1 MNMRKA
7 VAAAFGAALL
17 GAGTSAVVGGGAAHG
32 QLDTNKTGTATSS
45 QTATGG
51 FTGADT
57 DGSSAEID
65 ASATLTSAVGA
76 HQGHGRMSQDVHNK
90 VHSGHANGSNHGSA
104 KSGSQKFH
112 IG

>member
-17 GAGTSAVVGGGAAHG
+17 GAGTTVVHGGAAHG
-32 QLDTNKTGTATSS
+32 QLDKNKTGSATSS
-45 QTATGG
+45 QTAKGG
-51 FTGADT
+51 LA
-57 DGSSAEID
+57 SASVSEANGTID
-65 ASATLTSAVGA
+65 AVVSASKVAGA
-76 HQGHGRMSQDVHNK
+76 HQGVGQISQNVHHK
-90 VHSGHANGSNHGSA
+90 AKGGKANGTNHGSA

>member
-17 GAGTSAVVGGGAAHG
+17 GAGTSAVVGGAAHG

-45 QTATGG
+45 QVGTGG
-51 FTGADT
+51 FTTADT
-57 DGSSAEID
+57 DFSSAEID
-65 ASATLTSAVGA
+65 ASASLTSAAGA

-90 VHSGHANGSNHGSA
+90 AHSGNTNASNHGSA
-104 KSGSQKFH
+104 KSGRQTFH

>member
-17 GAGTSAVVGGGAAHG
+17 GAGTSAVVVGGPAHG
-32 QLDTNKTGTATSS
+32 QLDKNKTGSATSS
-45 QTATGG
+45 QTAKGG
-51 FTGADT
+51 
-57 DGSSAEID
+57 SAEASVSDANGTID
-65 ASATLTSAVGA
+65 AVVSASKVAGA
-76 HQGHGRMSQDVHNK
+76 HQGVGQISQNVHHK
-90 VHSGHANGSNHGSA
+90 AKGGKANGTNHGSA

>member
-17 GAGTSAVVGGGAAHG
+17 GAGTSAVVGGAAHG

-45 QTATGG
+45 QVGTGG
-51 FTGADT
+51 FTGAEA
-57 DGSSAEID
+57 DGSSGTVV

-90 VHSGHANGSNHGSA
+90 AHSGHANGSNHGSA

>member
-17 GAGTSAVVGGGAAHG
+17 GAGTAAVHGGAAHG
-32 QLDTNKTGTATSS
+32 QLLDKNKSGSATSS
-45 QTATGG
+45 QTAKGG
-51 FTGADT
+51 LA
-57 DGSSAEID
+57 SASVSEANGTID
-65 ASATLTSAVGA
+65 AVVSASKVAGA
-76 HQGHGRMSQDVHNK
+76 HQGVGQISQNVHHK
-90 VHSGHANGSNHGSA
+90 AKGGKANGTNHGSA

>member
-17 GAGTSAVVGGGAAHG
+17 GAGTGAVVGGTAHG
-32 QLDTNKTGTATSS
+32 QLDLNKTGTATSS

-51 FTGADT
+51 FTGADL

-90 VHSGHANGSNHGSA
+90 AHSGHANGSNHGSA

>member
-7 VAAAFGAALL
+7 MAAAFGAALL
-17 GAGTSAVVGGGAAHG
+17 GAGTSAVVGGAAHG
-32 QLDTNKTGTATSS
+32 QLDNNKSGTATSS
-45 QTATGG
+45 QVGTGG

-57 DGSSAEID
+57 DFSAATID
-65 ASATLTSAVGA
+65 ASATLTSAAGA

-90 VHSGHANGSNHGSA
+90 AHSGNTNASNHGSA
-104 KSGSQKFH
+104 KSGRQTFH

>member
-17 GAGTSAVVGGGAAHG
+17 GAGTSAVVGGAAHG
-32 QLDTNKTGTATSS
+32 QLDLNKTGTATSS
-45 QTATGG
+45 QKSNAGN
-51 FTGADT
+51 
-57 DGSSAEID
+57 SSAETDFSTATID
-65 ASATLTSAVGA
+65 ASATLKSAAGA
-76 HQGHGRMSQDVHNK
+76 HQGHGHMSQDVHNK
-90 VHSGHANGSNHGSA
+90 AHSGNTNASNHGSA

>member
-51 FTGADT
+51 FTGAEADS
-57 DGSSAEID
+57 SSATID
-65 ASATLTSAVGA
+65 ASATLTSAAGA